1 MEIFQG
7 IVLLVVFVVITLM
20 MSKRIWPALL
30 AMPVLAVSIS
40 LIAGI
45 LPDDIFRFVIGEGS
59 LRLTEPMVISMF
71 GGVLSI
77 MMQKTGIAEGFIKK
91 GAELSGDNPLVIAFI
106 MFLFIILLFTTLG
119 GLGAM
124 IMVGAIV
131 LPILTSVGIGKLTA
145 AVIML
150 MGVNIGGMFNVGNW
164 SLYMNSL
171 NLSQQ
176 EVVQFILVIFGI
188 VFTGSLVYIII
199 QLYHDG
205 FNLSVKNIVTSLG
218 SIALLAGIVF
228 GIVYTSNNVEF
239 SEQVTQFFTIAGQ
252 VFYYLGLGL
261 MILLFAHAAFRAYQ
275 HRDKPVNPLHWTA
288 VFTPVVPLIL
298 ILVFGVNFLSAF
310 ILGIAYAYMITYKKD
325 NISTLIKSL
334 IEGSAVVL
342 PAVILMFGIGWLLVS
357 VLGPSDNMIA
367 DGTIQDYLLANYGT
381 AEWPV
386 RELMVPFVKQII
398 PSTGWMYVITFV
410 VLAPLALYRGPL
422 NVWGM
427 GFGIASIMMAA
438 GMPAGAILG
447 ILWSV
452 GQLQG
457 ISDPTNL
464 QNVWIANEMK
474 IDVQKILYN
483 TLPYSWIF
491 AFLGLIAAAIL
502 YY

>member
-1 MEIFQG
+1 MENLQG
-7 IVLLVVFVVITLM
+7 IALLIVFILITGM

-30 AMPVLAVSIS
+30 AMPVLAILIS

-45 LPDDIFRFVIGEGS
+45 KPVDIFQYVIGEGS
-59 LRLTEPMVISMF
+59 LRLAEPIIISMF
-71 GGVLSI
+71 GGILSI
-77 MMQKTGIAEGFIKK
+77 LMQKTGIAEGFIKK
-91 GAELSGDNPLVIAFI
+91 GAELSGDNPLVISFV

-131 LPILTSVGIGKLTA
+131 LPILTSVGIGRLTA

-164 SLYMNSL
+164 ALYMTSL
-171 NLSQQ
+171 GLTQQ
-176 EVVQFILVIFGI
+176 EVVRFILVMFGI
-188 VFTGSLVYIII
+188 VFSGSLIYIII
-199 QLYHDG
+199 QLYRDG
-205 FNLSVKNIVTSLG
+205 FNLSFKNIAKNLGVIVVLAGLVLG
-218 SIALLAGIVF
+218 SIRLYNMMDLSESFRSTLSVAGEVVYYIFLSAMLALFV
-228 GIVYTSNNVEF
+228 
-239 SEQVTQFFTIAGQ
+239 
-252 VFYYLGLGL
+252 
-261 MILLFAHAAFRAYQ
+261 HAAVRAFM
-275 HRDKPVNPLHWTA
+275 HRNKADNPMHWSA
-288 VFTPVVPLIL
+288 IFTPVIPLIL
-298 ILVFGVNFLSAF
+298 ILFFRVNFLSAF
-310 ILGIAYAYMITYKKD
+310 ILGIAYAYLITYRKN

-357 VLGPSDNMIA
+357 VIGPANI
-367 DGTIQDYLLANYGT
+367 TEEYLMANYQT
-381 AEWPV
+381 VTWPV
-386 RELMVPFVKQII
+386 RDLMVPFVERII
-398 PSTGWMYVITFV
+398 PGTGLMYVITFV

-427 GFGIASIMMAA
+427 GFGIASVMIAA

-447 ILWSV
+447 MLWSV

-474 IDVQKILYN
+474 INVQKILTN
-483 TLPYSWIF
+483 TLPYAWIF
-491 AFLGLIAAAIL
+491 ALFGLIAAAFM
-502 YY
+502 YF